1 MEKVQ
6 DMAEMELILVKLNKI
21 LRLLIIVQMM
31 INYILKICSQNICL
45 ILFKKLFKKTVKPKV

>member
-31 INYILKICSQNICL
+31 INYLKR
-45 ILFKKLFKKTVKPKV
+45 